1 MAKAVIVEIRFT
13 IRSDRNLDC
22 SDINYTP
29 SRANCDLIELSLFFA
44 QAKSECGSQSFS
56 HEMNCRNPLLSRF
69 FGAFNKIEI
78 CLTCLALLKWSKY
91 AFNGISADILPSP
104 RDETIW
110 PFSSVPS
117 LPLFRSLA
125 RTLGDPSLLFVPH
138 VTIVASLGTAT

>member
-56 HEMNCRNPLLSRF
+56 HEMNCRNPLPYFHASLELLIRSRS
-69 FGAFNKIEI
+69 I

-117 LPLFRSLA
+117 LPLFRSL
-125 RTLGDPSLLFVPH
+125 GDPSH
-138 VTIVASLGTAT
+138 VAIVASLGTAT